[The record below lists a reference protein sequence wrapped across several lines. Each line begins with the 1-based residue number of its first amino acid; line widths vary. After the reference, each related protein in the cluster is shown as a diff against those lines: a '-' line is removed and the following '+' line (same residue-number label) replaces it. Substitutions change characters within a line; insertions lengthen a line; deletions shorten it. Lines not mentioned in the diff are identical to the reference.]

1 MYKLTFFILALFC
14 AIVAKADG
22 VEKPSPDHTSA
33 YQKERLNRG
42 LVRIRTSAS
51 YQALSWRL
59 LDTDNEH
66 TSFLVLKNGAVNGD
80 TLRNAT
86 FKLVAA
92 MSKDSLS
99 LVTLQ
104 NGVPQ
109 DTLTAQAF
117 NNTGYHIMNLDLPAA
132 GSDYSYEANDASV
145 GDVDGDGEYELILKW
160 NPTNAKDNSQD
171 GVTGKVYLDCYK
183 IFTSEKLWR
192 IDLGVNIR
200 AGAHYTQFLVYD
212 FDKDGKAEVICKT
225 APGTLDGTGT
235 YVSKAA
241 DLATIK
247 STDNKKSYVT
257 SSGRINGG
265 HEYLTVFEGA
275 TGKAIHTIPYFPNR
289 NAENKLSTAEGTFN
303 WDTRSGKND
312 KGSYGNRGERYLAS
326 VAYLDG
332 KEQRPSAVMCRGYY
346 TYSHL
351 WAVDFDGEKLSTHW
365 LHSSI
370 SNTQVR
376 RTDADGKTTTK
387 TYLKTTD
394 PLKTHNVYTAMGQGA
409 HGISV
414 GDLDGDGKDEIMYGS
429 AAIDDDGW
437 MLYSTGFGHG
447 DALHLGDLDPDRPGL
462 EFFMVHEESPYGCNY
477 RDAGTGEI
485 LFYTAGDADNGR
497 GMSADLGSRRGAE
510 FWSAKVNNTYNID
523 GKTVSSNKPSMNFR
537 IFWDGDAYEELLDGT
552 SITKWT
558 NGSSKQLG
566 IYTLP
571 SAEKQ
576 FSALGIS
583 PASCN
588 GTKNTPCLQAD
599 IFGDWREEVV
609 WRNSKNAAQLII
621 VSSTTTTK
629 YRAPTLMHDHLY
641 RMGVAWQNVAY
652 NQPPHLGYYLPDY
665 VDSFAGVPDVIGE
678 ETSVSSTSVSSRKLL
693 SEQCYT
699 LSGQRLQSKSSSLPT
714 AYILKQVYSDGSVV
728 SKKII
733 K

>member
-1 MYKLTFFILALFC
+1 MHKFTSFLLAFVFAL
-14 AIVAKADG
+14 AANADG
-22 VEKPSPDHTSA
+22 VEKPSPSHTSA

-42 LVRIRTSAS
+42 LICVRTSS
-51 YQALSWRL
+51 ISQVLSWRL

-66 TSFLVLKNGAVNGD
+66 TSFLVLKNGEVNGD
-80 TLRNAT
+80 TIRNAT
-86 FKLVAA
+86 FKRVSA
-92 MSKDSLS
+92 MAKDMLQ

-109 DTLTAQAF
+109 DTLSAQAF
-117 NNTGYHIMNLDLPAA
+117 SNIGYHQMNLDIPAA

-145 GDVDGDGEYELILKW
+145 GDVDGDGEYELIIKW

-171 GVTGKVYLDCYK
+171 GITGKVYLDCYK

-225 APGTLDGTGT
+225 APGTLDGTGK
-235 YVSKAA
+235 YVSEAA
-241 DLATIK
+241 ELAAIK

-275 TGKAIHTIPYFPNR
+275 TGRAIHTIPYFPNR
-289 NAENKLSTAEGTFN
+289 NAESKLSTAEGTYN

-312 KGSYGNRGERYLAS
+312 KGSYGNRGERYLAC

-346 TYSHL
+346 TYAHL
-351 WAVDFDGEKLSTHW
+351 WAVDFDGVKLTTHW

-370 SNTQVR
+370 SNTSVR
-376 RTDADGKTTTK
+376 LTDSKGKVSTK
-387 TYLKTTD
+387 TYSKTTD
-394 PLKTHNVYTAMGQGA
+394 PLKTHNAYTAMGQGA

-414 GDLDGDGKDEIMYGS
+414 GDLDGDGKDEIVYGS
-429 AAIDDDGW
+429 AVIDDNGW

-462 EFFMVHEESPYGCNY
+462 ELFMVHEESPYGCNY

-485 LFYTAGDADNGR
+485 IFYKSGSADNGR
-497 GMSADLGSRRGAE
+497 GVSADVGGRRGAE
-510 FWSAKVNNTYNID
+510 FWSAKVDNTYNVD
-523 GKTVSSNKPSMNFR
+523 GKSYSAAKPSMNFR
-537 IFWDGDAYEELLDGT
+537 IFWDGDEYEELLDGT
-552 SITKWT
+552 TITKWT
-558 NGSSKQLG
+558 PSSNKKLG
-566 IYTLP
+566 IYT
-571 SAEKQ
+571 SATAEKQ
-576 FSALGIS
+576 FSELGIT

-609 WRNSKNAAQLII
+609 WRDSKNAARLYI
-621 VSSTTTTK
+621 VSSTAATK
-629 YRAPTLMHDHLY
+629 FRVPTLMHDHLY

-665 VDSFAGVPDVIGE
+665 AASFAGVPDVVDP
-678 ETSVSSTSVSSRKLL
+678 TAVSDVPASPRTLVFER
-693 SEQCYT
+693 CYT
-699 LSGQRLQSKSSSLPT
+699 LSGQVITAKSSTLPNI
-714 AYILKQVYSDGSVV
+714 YILRQVYSDGSVV
-728 SKKII
+728 SRKVVK
-733 K
+733 